1 MEEAVMDEHIEQTS
15 PESGVT
21 RRVIARSAAAGGLAA
36 LFAAVG
42 AGRVLA
48 EDDDENTDTTEDTVD
63 TVDDVDTADTVD
75 TAETAD
81 TADTADD
88 DESEAGLTGGATRS
102 KGKKLHKGG
111 KRGKGHH

>member
-1 MEEAVMDEHIEQTS
+1 MDEQLEQTIGR
-15 PESGVT
+15 EGGVT
-21 RRVIARSAAAGGLAA
+21 RRVFARSAAAGGLTA

-48 EDDDENTDTTEDTVD
+48 DDDDDENTDTADDTVD
-63 TVDDVDTADTVD
+63 TVEDDDTADTVD
-75 TAETAD
+75 TVETVD
-81 TADTADD
+81 TVDTVDMAD
-88 DESEAGLTGGATRS
+88 DESVAGPTGGARRS